1 MTEEQDKA
9 ERWFTRRD
17 GVIRGPYPAG
27 QISRYI
33 LLGRIRETDQ
43 LSLDQHSWKEVTA
56 CQELIPEVMKL
67 PPTEENIK
75 RLMMARM
82 REDERSPGDRRDG
95 EPEPPQHIKERRRN
109 AERRQIEPELL
120 LRHRKLKQEI
130 IQSVSKVPGEYKLP
144 LIMAAIVL
152 AGFVLGYLTRTPQQP
167 VSVADCQAAA
177 TVGVNWDNCNFS
189 AAQIEGAMLNNALIR
204 NARLDGSLLSGSSL
218 SNARL
223 DYSSLT
229 NSDLSNTDLSNA
241 VLVGASLNGA
251 NLRNARLNKANLA
264 YANLSGALIEGA
276 DLTNAVLDNAIWIDQ
291 SKCAPGSV
299 GRCER

>member
-1 MTEEQDKA
+1 MTEVQDKA

-33 LLGRIRETDQ
+33 LLGRIRESDQ
-43 LSLDQHSWKEVTA
+43 LSLDQHGWKEVAA
-56 CQELIPEVMKL
+56 CQELIPDVMKL

-82 REDERSPGDRRDG
+82 REDERCPGDRRDR
-95 EPEPPQHIKERRRN
+95 EPEPPQHIKERRSGG
-109 AERRQIEPELL
+109 ERRQIEPELL

-130 IQSVSKVPGEYKLP
+130 IQSVAKVSGEYKLP
-144 LIMAAIVL
+144 IIMAAIVL
-152 AGFVLGYLTRTPQQP
+152 AGFVLSYLTRMPQQQ
-167 VSVADCQAAA
+167 VSVPDCQSPA
-177 TVGVNWDNCNFS
+177 TAGVNWDNCNFS
-189 AAQIEGAMLNNALIR
+189 GARIEDASLNNALIR
-204 NARLDGSLLSGSSL
+204 NARLDGSLLSGASL
-218 SNARL
+218 VNARL
-223 DYSSLT
+223 DYSSLA

-241 VLVGASLNGA
+241 VLVGANLNGA
-251 NLRNARLNKANLA
+251 NLRNAKLNKANLA

-276 DLTNAVLDNAIWIDQ
+276 DMSNAVLDNAIWIDQ
-291 SKCAPGSV
+291 SKCASGSI

>member
-9 ERWFTRRD
+9 ERWYTRRD

-43 LSLDQHSWKEVTA
+43 LSLDQHTWKEVSA
-56 CQELIPEVMKL
+56 CQLLIPQVMKL

-82 REDERSPGDRRDG
+82 REDERCPGDRRDR
-95 EPEPPQHIKERRRN
+95 EPEPPQHIKERRSGD
-109 AERRQIEPELL
+109 ERRQTESELL
-120 LRHRKLKQEI
+120 VRHRKLKQDI
-130 IQSVSKVPGEYKLP
+130 IQSVSNVSSDYKLP
-144 LIMAAIVL
+144 LSMVAVVV
-152 AGFVLGYLTRTPQQP
+152 AGFILSYFTRPSQQQVAVPDCMAP
-167 VSVADCQAAA
+167 VAA
-177 TVGVNWDNCNFS
+177 GVNWDGCNFS
-189 AAQIEGAMLNNALIR
+189 SAHLKDAILDNAMIR
-204 NARLDGSLLSGSSL
+204 NARLDGSLLSGASL
-218 SNARL
+218 VNARL
-223 DYSSLT
+223 DYSSLA
-229 NSDLSNTDLSNA
+229 NSDLSNADLTNA

-251 NLRNARLNKANLA
+251 NLRNAKLDKANLA

-276 DLTNAVLDNAIWIDQ
+276 DLTNAVLDNAIWVDQ
-291 SKCAPGSV
+291 SECAPGSV